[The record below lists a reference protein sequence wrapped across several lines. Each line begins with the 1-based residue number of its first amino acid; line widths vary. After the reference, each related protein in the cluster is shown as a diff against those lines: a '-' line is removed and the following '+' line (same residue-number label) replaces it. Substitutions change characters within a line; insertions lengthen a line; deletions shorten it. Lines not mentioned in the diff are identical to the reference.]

1 MLIDLLNIR
10 DISYRINDVDNIK
23 QIEYIISFPSGYKH
37 SFPVHLDRITG
48 EVLINLPA
56 LKGTIQFEYDG
67 IGYIKITKL
76 DGTIKEYCT
85 EPIRFIEAEILNMN
99 PIKNPELI
107 IKDIEPINSMALK
120 TNEVVV
126 SHSNTL
132 QFIMSN
138 VNRNKK

>member
-1 MLIDLLNIR
+1 MFIDLLNTR
-10 DISYRINDVDNIK
+10 NISYKINDVDNIK

-48 EVLINLPA
+48 ELIINLPI
-56 LKGTIQFEYDG
+56 LKDIIKIEFDG

-85 EPIRFIEAEILNMN
+85 EPIRFIQAEKLNMN
-99 PIKNPELI
+99 TKENPEEI
-107 IKDIEPINSMALK
+107 IEPINSMALK

-138 VNRNKK
+138 VNRDKK